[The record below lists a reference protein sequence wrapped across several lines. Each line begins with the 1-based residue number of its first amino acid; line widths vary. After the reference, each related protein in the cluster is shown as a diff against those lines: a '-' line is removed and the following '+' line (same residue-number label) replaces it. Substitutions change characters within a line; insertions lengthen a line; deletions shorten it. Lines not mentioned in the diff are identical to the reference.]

1 MRISKTNLRQRGA
14 REATKHNQN
23 IKGTLLSQNALIDE
37 IESDEEELI
46 KDDRVSTRG
55 LSLHSRLS
63 TYWSEAKQ
71 IMKLGHDTI
80 VMIDP
85 INIDKC
91 HWDNTGSMNF
101 GVGDTN
107 TYCVPTKV
115 WQELDKISWISK
127 AQ

>member
-80 VMIDP
+80 VDR
-85 INIDKC
+85 
-91 HWDNTGSMNF
+91 
-101 GVGDTN
+101 
-107 TYCVPTKV
+107 
-115 WQELDKISWISK
+115 K
-127 AQ
+127 AHV